1 MSDDTEKTEKKEK
14 RSALGRGLSALLG
27 DDAPGAAGGEGGAA
41 VNSGPRTLPTDK
53 IKPNRY
59 QPRQVFTSEDIDE
72 LVLSIKAQGVLQ
84 PILVRPHPDDEAL
97 YELIAGERR
106 WRAAQI
112 AQLHEIPA
120 VIKELTD
127 LEALELALVENLQ
140 RKDLSVI
147 EEAEGYQR
155 LIDEFSHTQE
165 DIAKSVGK
173 SRSHV
178 ANILRLLN
186 LPTPVRA
193 MVEEGRLSAGH
204 ARALLGS
211 DHAVQLAEQVITRGM
226 NVRQTEKLVQA
237 GRNAGGGSAKQR
249 AQASKDA
256 DTLALE
262 RDLTN
267 RLGLTVSI
275 NQKGQGG
282 DIVVSYRTLEQ
293 LDDIL
298 ARLSTDPDGYDDEL
312 DDPFAK
318 EELDEDE
325 MRALLEEA
333 EDDGEPA
340 TSELDLIASD
350 KPDDDGALGQMGWK
364 AGDTSVAD
372 GGGDGS
378 KSDAIISGSG
388 WKNTDSASA

>member
-1 MSDDTEKTEKKEK
+1 MSDSEKMDKKEK

-27 DDAPGAAGGEGGAA
+27 DDAPTAAGTDAGNAGGTGAR
-41 VNSGPRTLPTDK
+41 NLPTEK
-53 IKPNRY
+53 IRPNRY

-84 PILVRPHPDDEAL
+84 PILVRPHPDDPDA

-106 WRAAQI
+106 WRASQI

-120 VIKELTD
+120 VIRSLTD
-127 LEALELALVENLQ
+127 QEALELALVENLQ
-140 RKDLSVI
+140 RKDLSII

-155 LIDEFSHTQE
+155 LIDDFQHTQE
-165 DIAKSVGK
+165 DIAKAVGK

-178 ANILRLLN
+178 ANTLRLLN

-211 DHAVQLAEQVITRGM
+211 DHAVQLAEQVVAKGL
-226 NVRQTEKLVQA
+226 NVRQTERLSQGGKSK
-237 GRNAGGGSAKQR
+237 GSGGSASGGG
-249 AQASKDA
+249 SKDA

-267 RLGLTVSI
+267 RLGLAVSI
-275 NQKGQGG
+275 NPRGQGG
-282 DIVVSYRTLEQ
+282 EIVVAYRSLEQ

-298 ARLSTDPDGYDDEL
+298 ARLSSDPDAYEDEDL
-312 DDPFAK
+312 FAK

-333 EDDGEPA
+333 EDEDSGEPA
-340 TSELDLIASD
+340 LSELDLHLHKQDSEDAPS
-350 KPDDDGALGQMGWK
+350 GALGQMGWK
-364 AGDTSVAD
+364 SGDTKVTVRASS
-372 GGGDGS
+372 GK
-378 KSDAIISGSG
+378 KSEDIIRGSG
-388 WKNTDSASA
+388 WKNPEASA

>member
-1 MSDDTEKTEKKEK
+1 
-14 RSALGRGLSALLG
+14 
-27 DDAPGAAGGEGGAA
+27 
-41 VNSGPRTLPTDK
+41 
-53 IKPNRY
+53 
-59 QPRQVFTSEDIDE
+59 
-72 LVLSIKAQGVLQ
+72 
-84 PILVRPHPDDEAL
+84 
-97 YELIAGERR
+97 
-106 WRAAQI
+106 
-112 AQLHEIPA
+112 
-120 VIKELTD
+120 
-127 LEALELALVENLQ
+127 
-140 RKDLSVI
+140 
-147 EEAEGYQR
+147 
-155 LIDEFSHTQE
+155 
-165 DIAKSVGK
+165 
-173 SRSHV
+173 
-178 ANILRLLN
+178 
-186 LPTPVRA
+186 
-193 MVEEGRLSAGH
+193 
-204 ARALLGS
+204 
-211 DHAVQLAEQVITRGM
+211 M

-249 AQASKDA
+249 AQAGKDA

-298 ARLSTDPDGYDDEL
+298 ARLSTDPDGYDEDL

-350 KPDDDGALGQMGWK
+350 KPGDDGALGQMGWK
-364 AGDTSVAD
+364 AGDRSVAD

>member
-1 MSDDTEKTEKKEK
+1 MSDDTEKTDKKEK

-27 DDAPGAAGGEGGAA
+27 DESASGGDVAVASGGG
-41 VNSGPRTLPTDK
+41 SRSLPTDR
-53 IKPNRY
+53 IRPNRY
-59 QPRQVFTSEDIDE
+59 QPRQIFTTEDIDE

-84 PILVRPHPDDEAL
+84 PILVRPHPEDAGS

-120 VIKELTD
+120 VVRDLTD

-140 RKDLSVI
+140 RKDLTAI

-165 DIAKSVGK
+165 DIARSVGK

-178 ANILRLLN
+178 ANTLRLLN

-204 ARALLGS
+204 GRALLGS
-211 DHAVQLAEQVITRGM
+211 DHAVQLAEQIVSKGL
-226 NVRQTEKLVQA
+226 NVRQAERLAQA
-237 GRNAGGGSAKQR
+237 GRPGAGGKPR
-249 AQASKDA
+249 AAAGKDA

-267 RLGLTVSI
+267 RLGLGVTI
-275 NQKGQGG
+275 TPKGQGG
-282 DIVVSYRTLEQ
+282 EISIAYRSLEQ

-298 ARLSTDPDGYDDEL
+298 ARLSTDPDAYDDEVE
-312 DDPFAK
+312 PFGGGDGL
-318 EELDEDE
+318 EEDE
-325 MRALLEEA
+325 LNALLEEA

-340 TSELDLIASD
+340 TSELDLAFGK
-350 KPDDDGALGQMGWK
+350 KPETSAALGEMGWK
-364 AGDTSVAD
+364 SGETRITATAGK
-372 GGGDGS
+372 GR
-378 KSDAIISGSG
+378 KSEEIISGSG
-388 WKNTDSASA
+388 WKNSTTAS